1 MTHDELTPIIAMLQG
16 MFDLVRVV
24 DVSLTKEIVFKKG
37 VKPCEKNYVCYAA
50 WNKTGRCA
58 NCVSAKALSCKN
70 KVTKF
75 EFVDNEIYFV
85 ISKYIE
91 IEGKPYVIE
100 MVTKTSDETL
110 WDAAGKNE
118 FIDTISTHTKKIY
131 SDSLT
136 NVYNRRYYDEQ
147 ICVLSKHPGVALVDV
162 DNFKQ
167 INDTYGHTTGD
178 QVLKAITFEMVSN
191 VRSSDIIIRYGG
203 DEFLM
208 VMQNIPKEIFFKKM
222 ETIRQRVNNISIQNL
237 PEIKLSVSI
246 GAFYNQEKT
255 VAEMVEYADKL
266 LYKAKETRNAVI
278 TSP

>member
-91 IEGKPYVIE
+91 IEDKPYVIE

-118 FIDTISTHTKKIY
+118 FIDTIASHTKKIY

-147 ICVLSKHPGVALVDV
+147 ICVLSKHSGVALVDV

-237 PEIKLSVSI
+237 PEIKLSVSV